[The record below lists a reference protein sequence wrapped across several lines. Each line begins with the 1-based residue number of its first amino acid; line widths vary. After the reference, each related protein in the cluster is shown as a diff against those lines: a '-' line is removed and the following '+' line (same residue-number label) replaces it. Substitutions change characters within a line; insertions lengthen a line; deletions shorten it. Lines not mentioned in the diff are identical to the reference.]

1 MGTRAAENIFQQ
13 ILFEQFGIPTALRD
27 WPKYPSMIGLAVGKK
42 AVVYDPEGGTR
53 CSEDLMKVYFGD
65 DLAFKRKLCWVS
77 DEANGR
83 LDGELTRFSLQSAG
97 IIRSLMK
104 HGELRVDSMKV
115 LLKPKCDT
123 LVGYSGPP
131 AVPSRRRTLRGQ

>member
-42 AVVYDPEGGTR
+42 AVVYDPVGGTK

-65 DLAFKRKLCWVS
+65 DLAFKRKLCWVV
-77 DEANGR
+77 R
-83 LDGELTRFSLQSAG
+83 R
-97 IIRSLMK
+97 I
-104 HGELRVDSMKV
+104 VDYAAS
-115 LLKPKCDT
+115 
-123 LVGYSGPP
+123 
-131 AVPSRRRTLRGQ
+131 

>member
-42 AVVYDPEGGTR
+42 AVVYDPEGGTQ

-65 DLAFKRKLCWVS
+65 DLAFKRQLRSAV
-77 DEANGR
+77 GR
-83 LDGELTRFSLQSAG
+83 MIDWTAS
-97 IIRSLMK
+97 
-104 HGELRVDSMKV
+104 
-115 LLKPKCDT
+115 
-123 LVGYSGPP
+123 
-131 AVPSRRRTLRGQ
+131 